1 MQCDTCK
8 RESPV
13 VMRVVVARG
22 YNRSLARPV
31 FNCPACY
38 EQKER
43 QKPYSEMRGEQP
55 TREGARATS

>member
-31 FNCPACY
+31 FNCPGCY

-43 QKPYSEMRGEQP
+43 QKPYSGMRSEQP
-55 TREGARATS
+55 TKEGAGATS